1 MYLASLGWDVTGF
14 DISETGMAVARKSA
28 EAAGVKITTIN
39 TSMEA
44 FDYGVEQ
51 LDLIVATYE
60 GPPGVRKVRGLKPGG
75 LVVVEGFLRTPT
87 TPQGAS
93 SRSQRTREDVPRP
106 ELEDLRYEDVYGKPD
121 WAAKPGHV
129 IRLCAQNPSK
139 RGRRTR
145 LCGFLG
151 TQCFWRRPDDVHR
164 DKGTHSRRHVRPP
177 IVRTTGV
184 AGLPQT
190 TSGLK

>member
-93 SRSQRTREDVPRP
+93 FGPNELVKMFLDLNLKICATRTYTAS
-106 ELEDLRYEDVYGKPD
+106 L
-121 WAAKPGHV
+121 
-129 IRLCAQNPSK
+129 
-139 RGRRTR
+139 
-145 LCGFLG
+145 
-151 TQCFWRRPDDVHR
+151 
-164 DKGTHSRRHVRPP
+164 
-177 IVRTTGV
+177 TGPLNRV
-184 AGLPQT
+184 T
-190 TSGLK
+190 